1 MTSSDPWNGDA
12 KWLDRAIILDGG
24 LVSGRQ
30 SIDATFSTCA
40 GSCFDSP
47 SWDPPTALHDRYL
60 VADVFRVSVGPV

>member
-40 GSCFDSP
+40 GSCF
-47 SWDPPTALHDRYL
+47 
-60 VADVFRVSVGPV
+60 